1 MRLLLIASDQKQAL
15 SLATEL
21 RRLPHTLEIASSLD
35 TDVPPALHLLVLATS
50 VCDRTVLEQLSS
62 WRLHSPATA
71 FFVLLDSGDYHDRV
85 ALLNAGAD
93 DVLSSPYVSDEF
105 IARVQAL
112 LRRIDPEA
120 GSMSLDPE
128 RITIQDLEINLK
140 TRSVSRAGEPIR
152 LTVKEYD
159 LLLHLAKHQG
169 VVLPRL
175 DILKAVWGQTWVG
188 DDNLLDVYIR
198 YLRKKI
204 DRPDSPPL
212 IRTVR
217 GVGFLIE

>member
-1 MRLLLIASDQKQAL
+1 
-15 SLATEL
+15 
-21 RRLPHTLEIASSLD
+21 
-35 TDVPPALHLLVLATS
+35 
-50 VCDRTVLEQLSS
+50 
-62 WRLHSPATA
+62 
-71 FFVLLDSGDYHDRV
+71 
-85 ALLNAGAD
+85 
-93 DVLSSPYVSDEF
+93 
-105 IARVQAL
+105 
-112 LRRIDPEA
+112 
-120 GSMSLDPE
+120 MSLDPE

-140 TRSVSRAGEPIR
+140 TRSVTRAGEPIR

-169 VVLPRL
+169 AVLPRL

-204 DRPDSPPL
+204 DLPESPPL

>member
-1 MRLLLIASDQKQAL
+1 MRLLLIAPDQRQVL
-15 SLATEL
+15 SLTAEL
-21 RRLPHTLEIASSLD
+21 RRLPHSLRVQSAFD
-35 TDVPPALHLLVLATS
+35 FNTVLTPHLLVLAIAA
-50 VCDRTVLEQLSS
+50 CDPIILNRVSE
-62 WRLHSPATA
+62 WRLHSATVA
-71 FFVLLDSGDYHDRV
+71 TFVLLDAGDYRDRV
-85 ALLNAGAD
+85 ALLHAGAD
-93 DVLSSPYVSDEF
+93 DVLSGPYVSEEF
-105 IARVQAL
+105 MARVQAL

-120 GSMSLDPE
+120 GYMSLDPE

>member
-21 RRLPHTLEIASSLD
+21 RRLPHTLEIRSSLD
-35 TDVPPALHLLVLATS
+35 ADVPPALHLLVLATA
-50 VCDRTVLEQLSS
+50 VCDRTILEQLSR

-71 FFVLLDSGDYHDRV
+71 LFVLLDSGDYHDRV
-85 ALLNAGAD
+85 TLLNAGAD

-120 GSMSLDPE
+120 ASMASEPDQLSC
-128 RITIQDLEINLK
+128 RDLTINLK
-140 TRSVSRAGEPIR
+140 TRSVSRAGGPIR